1 MHCKCQGATEEQG
14 QSQKGG
20 GEHRF
25 IHLKTLVVAHG
36 VLVLLGSEESEESSN
51 EGGSQA
57 PTSCRTPGKSLH
69 RSGSVSSLVNGEG

>member
-25 IHLKTLVVAHG
+25 SQKPSFSC
-36 VLVLLGSEESEESSN
+36 LLGMR
-51 EGGSQA
+51 EGRGFGDFCKACETQW
-57 PTSCRTPGKSLH
+57 
-69 RSGSVSSLVNGEG
+69 